1 MSAQA
6 STLVIL
12 GAGGHGRVVADAA
25 LLEGAWTRVVATDR
39 NAARCEAGELLPGV
53 ALVPLQEA
61 LALDAEFHVAIG
73 AADARRQELAAVQG
87 RTLTSV
93 FHRAAS
99 ISRQVHVGAACF
111 VAAHAV
117 VAPGARLGT
126 SVIVNHAAVVD
137 HDCEVGD
144 FTHIAP
150 QAALGGGVKVGA
162 RVLVGTG
169 ARVLPGLSVCDGAT
183 IGAGSVVTAPI
194 THAGVYA
201 GVPARRIR

>member
-6 STLVIL
+6 SILVIL

-25 LLEGAWTRVVATDR
+25 LLQGAWGRVVATDR
-39 NAARCEAGELLPGV
+39 NAARCASGELLAGC
-53 ALVPLQEA
+53 ALLPLQDA

-73 AADARRQELAAVQG
+73 AADARRQELASLQG
-87 RTLTSV
+87 RRLTSV

-99 ISRQVHVGAACF
+99 ISRHVHVGAACF
-111 VAAHAV
+111 VAAQAV
-117 VAPGARLGT
+117 LAPGVRLGT

-162 RVLVGTG
+162 RVIIGTG
-169 ARVLPGLSVCDGAT
+169 ARVLPGLAVCDGAT
-183 IGAGSVVTAPI
+183 VGAGAVVTAPI
-194 THAGVYA
+194 AEPGVYA